1 MQKVIEIDEIKQI
14 IPHRYPF
21 LLVDRVVELEKGRY
35 IRAYKNITISEE
47 VFQGH
52 FPGFPI
58 YPGVLVIEGLAQAG
72 AIMAF
77 LSMEEYSIEKAKKS
91 IVYFMGI
98 DKAKFR
104 SPVRPGDR
112 LEYRVEAIKRRG
124 DVWVVRGNAL
134 VDERVVAEAELKA
147 MIADKKE

>member
-1 MQKVIEIDEIKQI
+1 MQRVIEIDEIKQI

-21 LLVDRVVELEKGRY
+21 LLVDRVIELEEGRY
-35 IRAYKNITISEE
+35 IKAYKNVTVSEE

-52 FPGFPI
+52 FPDFPI

-77 LSMEEYSIEKAKKS
+77 LSMEDYSIEKAKNS
-91 IVYFMGI
+91 VVYFMSI

-112 LEYRVEAIKRRG
+112 LEYHVEAIKRKG
-124 DVWVVRGNAL
+124 SIWVVQGSAI
-134 VDERVVAEAELKA
+134 VDGKTVAEAELKA
-147 MIADKKE
+147 MIADRKE